1 MLLAAAREEAA
12 RCTATV
18 SLTLEDLAGQ
28 QAARTPGS
36 TIDADD
42 E

>member
-1 MLLAAAREEAA
+1 MLLAAAREQAA

-18 SLTLEDLAGQ
+18 SLTLEDLAGS
-28 QAARTPGS
+28 QAARTS
-36 TIDADD
+36 ESLTDADD